1 MKKKIQKP
9 LILAFEVIVC
19 NHAVTY
25 PHISLTIFLIFRA
38 LCCAKLGSAQLA
50 AAVAALGADAL
61 SVLECGFISHTYFD
75 EAADD

>member
-1 MKKKIQKP
+1 M
-9 LILAFEVIVC
+9 L
-19 NHAVTY
+19 
-25 PHISLTIFLIFRA
+25 S
-38 LCCAKLGSAQLA
+38 SAQLA